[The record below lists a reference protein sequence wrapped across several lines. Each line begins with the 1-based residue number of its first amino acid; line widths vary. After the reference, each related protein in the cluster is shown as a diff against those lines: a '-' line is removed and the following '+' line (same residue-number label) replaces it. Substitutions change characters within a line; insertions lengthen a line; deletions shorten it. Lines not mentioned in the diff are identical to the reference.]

1 MIESNTKELTGNV
14 QSKTALHG
22 GTAAR
27 VGLGGRRGLG
37 DYMHR
42 LERQLIEYNI
52 EARGIQRVAEE
63 DRHALTWVSCLQVFL
78 LWLSVNLAANNIT
91 LGMLGP
97 GVYSLSFRDAA
108 LCSTLGALV
117 GSTASAWSATWG
129 PVSGN
134 RTLVGIRRWSGTS
147 LCFADLLTL
156 QVFARYAMGWWPSK
170 IIVLL
175 NIVQMIGYCLIDS
188 VVGGQI
194 LSAVSPGYSLSVA
207 VGE

>member
-1 MIESNTKELTGNV
+1 MESLVVCPLVDVLTRYFYAFRMERNQESLDIVEPYAKEPTGNV
-14 QSKTALHG
+14 HSKASPHD

-27 VGLGGRRGLG
+27 VGLRSRRGLG

-78 LWLSVNLAANNIT
+78 LWLSVNLAANNIA

-97 GVYSLSFRDAA
+97 GVYLLSFRDSA

-134 RTLVGIRRWSGTS
+134 RTLVSTKRK
-147 LCFADLLTL
+147 
-156 QVFARYAMGWWPSK
+156 ARDV
-170 IIVLL
+170 I
-175 NIVQMIGYCLIDS
+175 C
-188 VVGGQI
+188 
-194 LSAVSPGYSLSVA
+194 
-207 VGE
+207 